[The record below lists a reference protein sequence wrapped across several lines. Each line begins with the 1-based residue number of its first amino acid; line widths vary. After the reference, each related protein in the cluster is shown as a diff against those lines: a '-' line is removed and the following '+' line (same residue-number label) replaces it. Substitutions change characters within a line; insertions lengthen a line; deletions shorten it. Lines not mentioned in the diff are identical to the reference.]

1 MNPFD
6 RWDEWEWEKAAQE
19 LGRSRRYDDY
29 YDDYGANSRRY
40 YFKELQ
46 SEHIMDK
53 WTGSQKRVVLSALLF
68 LTIVFSARGEDFVS
82 RSVYSVYKTGMESG
96 NLYVAL
102 NSMAKEAMGISTDL
116 ESMPVG
122 APVEEIFYPPVAG
135 VVKVGFGGKNFK
147 GEPSN
152 GIEIES
158 ALGTQV
164 LCPAEGVVL
173 DVFQHAEL
181 GRTIHL
187 NFGDGWE
194 GIIGNLGE
202 VDVSPG
208 DPVYMG
214 LKLGTVGI
222 SSERRQPWLYLELL
236 KNNRPVNPLLYLIQN
251 K

>member
-1 MNPFD
+1 MNPFE

-19 LGRSRRYDDY
+19 LGRNRRYDDY
-29 YDDYGANSRRY
+29 YDDYGSNYRRY
-40 YFKELQ
+40 YYKGPD
-46 SEHIMDK
+46 SEHILDK

-68 LTIVFSARGEDFVS
+68 LTILFSAQGEDFVS
-82 RSVYSVYKTGMESG
+82 RSVYSVYKTGIDSG

-102 NSMAKEAMGISTDL
+102 NSMAKEAMGIPVDDSI
-116 ESMPVG
+116 PVG
-122 APVEEIFYPPVAG
+122 SPVEEVFYPPVAG
-135 VVKVGFGGKNFK
+135 VVKVGFEGKNFR
-147 GEPSN
+147 GETSR

-158 ALGTQV
+158 TIGTQV

-173 DVFQHAEL
+173 DVVRHAEL
-181 GRTIHL
+181 GQIIHL

-202 VDVSPG
+202 VAVSPG

-214 LKLGTVGI
+214 LKLGTVGLT
-222 SSERRQPWLYLELL
+222 SERRQPWLYFELL